1 MDNPSPYWFLVVF
14 GAVAL
19 VFPLIPLA
27 LARLWFLVFSPQK
40 PGKEKN
46 AVYECGLESKGDSW
60 VQMKSAL
67 LPVCDRVSHRGCGG
81 GVFLIPFAAAYAALP
96 VGAIVAMLVFVLL
109 IAEGLVW
116 AWGRGFLE
124 WK

>member
-40 PGKEKN
+40 PSKEKN

-60 VQMKSAL
+60 MQMKIHYYLYAIVFL
-67 LPVCDRVSHRGCGG
+67 IVDVEA
-81 GVFLIPFAAAYAALP
+81 VFLIPFAAAYAALP
-96 VGAIVAMLVFVLL
+96 VGAIVAMLFFVLL
-109 IAEGLVW
+109 VAEGLVW

>member
-1 MDNPSPYWFLVVF
+1 MDNPSFACFLVVF
-14 GAVAL
+14 GAVAI
-19 VFPLIPLA
+19 VFPLVPLA
-27 LARLWFLVFSPQK
+27 LARLWFTCFSPQT

-60 VQMKSAL
+60 VQIKVHYYLYAIVFL
-67 LPVCDRVSHRGCGG
+67 IVDVEA
-81 GVFLIPFAAAYAALP
+81 VFLIPFAAAYAALP